1 MPMWLTVLVFAVP
14 LAIAASLS
22 YAFRRR
28 GPGTHLLIW
37 LAGFPLLWAASV
49 FLTLVISFQV
59 FGVDLVD

>member
-1 MPMWLTVLVFAVP
+1 MPSLPDVIVFGLPPLLAGVLSFG
-14 LAIAASLS
+14 L
-22 YAFRRR
+22 RRR

-37 LAGFPLLWAASV
+37 LAGLPAMFVLTA